1 MRPRARRFAATVLEM
16 ARCLAAVLLVL
27 ATGCGP
33 ESTTATIATIEPLD
47 PEDCGCDLVTGD
59 DGIERVEHRLFGCV
73 PVADLV
79 LITFDIA
86 PDGNGLHRTGYHYQN
101 GVAAGD
107 SGTPRSVVAGIG
119 VGSTFP
125 ATFEVQ
131 SAGFGNGTF
140 SVIRIPELDGRARAV
155 MPPLGRRRCPGSQGD
170 DDDLE

>member
-107 SGTPRSVVAGIG
+107 SGTPDPS
-119 VGSTFP
+119 S
-125 ATFEVQ
+125 
-131 SAGFGNGTF
+131 
-140 SVIRIPELDGRARAV
+140 
-155 MPPLGRRRCPGSQGD
+155 PGSGSAARSLRRSRSRAPASATGPSRSSESPSSTD
-170 DDDLE
+170 VRAP